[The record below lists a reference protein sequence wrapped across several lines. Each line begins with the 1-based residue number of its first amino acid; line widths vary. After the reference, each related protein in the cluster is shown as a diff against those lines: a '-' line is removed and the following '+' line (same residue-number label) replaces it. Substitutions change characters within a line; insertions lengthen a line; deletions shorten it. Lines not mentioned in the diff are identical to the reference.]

1 VRTFI
6 ILTSYEQVMEALE
19 AEEDME
25 LEEDT
30 KRNQQEDN
38 DKGLGESNPWL
49 KHHTKWPTRFKGRP
63 LNILAITKKPP
74 STSPNSRR
82 AGPDSEDLRP
92 LPYNQ
97 RKRDYLLPPS
107 YPHIRLHATGRQREM
122 DGIQVHQKCL

>member
-63 LNILAITKKPP
+63 LNILAITKKTP
-74 STSPNSRR
+74 STSVRQVTQGVGHGCHESIDDANYD
-82 AGPDSEDLRP
+82 GDLAT
-92 LPYNQ
+92 YM
-97 RKRDYLLPPS
+97 RK
-107 YPHIRLHATGRQREM
+107 
-122 DGIQVHQKCL
+122 